1 MANIFQKAWNS
12 ISSTA
17 KKVGD
22 TIYDVAKKVVTPI
35 LDNAGGVMAT
45 IAGIATGN
53 STLTNA
59 GVNSIANNLSGNST
73 TSTQNISTS
82 SESAEKINLS
92 NTGYKDST
100 IKYLYYTAKLGDILD
115 EK

>member
-17 KKVGD
+17 QKVGD
-22 TIYDVAKKVVTPI
+22 TIYSVAKKVVTPI

-45 IAGIATGN
+45 IAGIVTGN

-59 GVNSIANNLSGNST
+59 GVNSIASNLNGSSSSST
-73 TSTQNISTS
+73 DNISTGGA
-82 SESAEKINLS
+82 SAEKINV
-92 NTGYKDST
+92 NNNVYKDSAIT
-100 IKYLYYTAKLGDILD
+100 YLYYTAKLGDKLD
-115 EK
+115 KK